1 VVIAILLF
9 ATFIHNHWP
18 LKLISLVGLVVAAIL
33 LGYSIRY
40 ISIPQAFGLN
50 ITHQR
55 FFYYCLL
62 AIILGTAMGVA
73 TRLAYDLTLFPRGFT
88 MLALVAPLIGA
99 VEEIVFRGYI
109 QGTLEEFGRYFSVLY
124 ATSTHTCYK
133 LLVILTLSG
142 PLQFD
147 LFFLV
152 LWTFLGGLLFGLL
165 RMISKSSIPPI
176 IAHGVFD
183 IILYGGMATTP
194 LWVWT

>member
-1 VVIAILLF
+1 
-9 ATFIHNHWP
+9 
-18 LKLISLVGLVVAAIL
+18 
-33 LGYSIRY
+33 
-40 ISIPQAFGLN
+40 
-50 ITHQR
+50 
-55 FFYYCLL
+55 
-62 AIILGTAMGVA
+62 MGVA
-73 TRLAYDLTLFPRGFT
+73 TRLSYDLSLFPRGFT

-109 QGTLEEFGRYFSVLY
+109 QGTLEEIGRYFSVLY
-124 ATSTHTCYK
+124 ATSAHTCYK